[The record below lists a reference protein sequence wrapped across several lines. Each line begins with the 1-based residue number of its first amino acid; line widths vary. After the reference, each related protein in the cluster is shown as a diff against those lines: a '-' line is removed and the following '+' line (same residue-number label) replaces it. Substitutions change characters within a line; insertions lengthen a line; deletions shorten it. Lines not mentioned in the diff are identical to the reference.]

1 MLHGGQPQIIFFAKL
16 QKIVFTEKFW
26 GSRCPKGGSH
36 CPIIWKCSRKR
47 VSLHQ
52 NFETMARV
60 RISNSSINSYGTRV
74 LTDGLDTT
82 QYEKNPVL
90 LYMHQRGTVIG
101 YVKDIK
107 REGDDLTGELVF
119 DEVTDLSR
127 QCKAQFEKG
136 SLRMVSM
143 GADILELSEAP
154 EHIAPGQTRPTV
166 SKSKLREVSVVDI
179 GSNDD
184 ALRLTY
190 EGKALELG
198 AGLECGLPVLKNNSV
213 EPNKSDT
220 TMEVKTLLLALGL
233 TETAGEA
240 EVTAKIT
247 ELKNG
252 KTKALNLAAEIK
264 TLKDENEAL
273 KLAAITQLV
282 DAAIADKKIGADK
295 KDHFIGLGK
304 KVGGE
309 ELKTLF
315 AEMQPAVKLSALID
329 GSGAAAAQPTGA
341 GEAKKL
347 SDLTPE
353 QRVELKA
360 SDIKKYR
367 LLYKEEYGVDCPV

>member
-1 MLHGGQPQIIFFAKL
+1 
-16 QKIVFTEKFW
+16 
-26 GSRCPKGGSH
+26 
-36 CPIIWKCSRKR
+36 
-47 VSLHQ
+47 
-52 NFETMARV
+52 MARV
-60 RISNSSINSYGTRV
+60 RISNSSLNSYGTRV
-74 LTDGLDTT
+74 LTEGLDTT

-101 YVKDIK
+101 FVKDVK

-119 DEVTDLSR
+119 DEVTDLSK

-154 EHIAPGQTRPTV
+154 EHIVPGQTRPTV

-198 AGLECGLPVLKNNSV
+198 ADMECCLPVLKNNSV

-233 TETAGEA
+233 TETASEA
-240 EVTAKIT
+240 EVTAQIT
-247 ELKNG
+247 ELKR
-252 KTKALNLAAEIK
+252 KDAEAVQLAAQVK
-264 TLKDENEAL
+264 TLQEENDAL
-273 KLAAITQLV
+273 KLAGITQLV
-282 DAAIADKKIGADK
+282 EEAIKEKKVGAEK
-295 KDHFIGLGK
+295 KDHFVELGK
-304 KVGGE
+304 KVGIE
-309 ELKTLF
+309 ELKALF
-315 AEMQPAVKLSALID
+315 AEMQPAVKLSSVI
-329 GSGAAAAQPTGA
+329 GHQGGTPA
-341 GEAKKL
+341 GEPADTAVAKKL

-353 QRVELKA
+353 QRLELKA
-360 SDIKKYR
+360 CDIKRYR
-367 LLYKEEYGVDCPV
+367 SLYKEEYGVECPV

>member
-1 MLHGGQPQIIFFAKL
+1 M
-16 QKIVFTEKFW
+16 
-26 GSRCPKGGSH
+26 
-36 CPIIWKCSRKR
+36 
-47 VSLHQ
+47 HQ

-74 LTDGLDTT
+74 LTEGLDTT

-247 ELKNG
+247 ELKNDEA
-252 KTKALNLAAEIK
+252 KALNLAAEIK
-264 TLKDENEAL
+264 TLKDENDAL

-295 KDHFIGLGK
+295 KDHFIELGK

-315 AEMQPAVKLSALID
+315 AEMQPAVKLSTVID
-329 GSGAAAAQPTGA
+329 HQGGAPHVQQPTD
-341 GEAKKL
+341 AKKL

-367 LLYKEEYGVDCPV
+367 SLYKEEYGVDCPV

>member
-1 MLHGGQPQIIFFAKL
+1 
-16 QKIVFTEKFW
+16 
-26 GSRCPKGGSH
+26 
-36 CPIIWKCSRKR
+36 
-47 VSLHQ
+47 
-52 NFETMARV
+52 MARV
-60 RISNSSINSYGTRV
+60 RISNSSLNSYGTRV
-74 LTDGLDTT
+74 LTEGLDIS

-90 LYMHQRGTVIG
+90 LYMHQRGKVIG
-101 YVKDIK
+101 YVTDIK

-252 KTKALNLAAEIK
+252 ETKALNLAAEIK
-264 TLKDENEAL
+264 TLKDENDAL

-295 KDHFIGLGK
+295 KDHFIELGK

-315 AEMQPAVKLSALID
+315 AEMQPAVKLSTVID
-329 GSGAAAAQPTGA
+329 HQGGAPDVQQPTD
-341 GEAKKL
+341 AKKL

-360 SDIKKYR
+360 SDINKYR
-367 LLYKEEYGVDCPV
+367 TLYKAEYGIECPV

>member
-252 KTKALNLAAEIK
+252 ETKALNLAAEIK
-264 TLKDENEAL
+264 TLKDENDAL

-295 KDHFIGLGK
+295 KDHFIELGK

-315 AEMQPAVKLSALID
+315 AEMQPAVKLSTVLD
-329 GSGAAAAQPTGA
+329 HQGGATQMHTASD
-341 GEAKKL
+341 AKKL

-353 QRVELKA
+353 QRMELKA

>member
-1 MLHGGQPQIIFFAKL
+1 
-16 QKIVFTEKFW
+16 
-26 GSRCPKGGSH
+26 
-36 CPIIWKCSRKR
+36 
-47 VSLHQ
+47 
-52 NFETMARV
+52 MARV

-74 LTDGLDTT
+74 LTEGLDTT

-119 DEVTDLSR
+119 DEVTDLSK

-154 EHIAPGQTRPTV
+154 EHIVQGQTRPTV
-166 SKSKLREVSVVDI
+166 SRSKLREVSVVDI

-198 AGLECGLPVLKNNSV
+198 ADMECGLPVLKINSV

-233 TETAGEA
+233 AETASEA
-240 EVTAKIT
+240 DVTAKIT
-247 ELKNG
+247 ELTGQQNQVV
-252 KTKALNLAAEIK
+252 NLTAQIK
-264 TLKDENEAL
+264 TLKEENDGL
-273 KLAAITQLV
+273 KLAAIEQLV

-295 KDHFIGLGK
+295 KDHFIELGK

-315 AEMQPAVKLSALID
+315 AEMQPAVKLSTVLDHQGDAPHVQ
-329 GSGAAAAQPTGA
+329 QPA
-341 GEAKKL
+341 GAKKL

-367 LLYKEEYGVDCPV
+367 SLYKEEYGVDCPV

>member
-1 MLHGGQPQIIFFAKL
+1 
-16 QKIVFTEKFW
+16 
-26 GSRCPKGGSH
+26 
-36 CPIIWKCSRKR
+36 
-47 VSLHQ
+47 
-52 NFETMARV
+52 MARV

-74 LTDGLDTT
+74 LTEGLDIS

-90 LYMHQRGTVIG
+90 LYMHQRGKVIG
-101 YVKDIK
+101 YVTDIK

-119 DEVTDLSR
+119 DEVTDLSK

-154 EHIAPGQTRPTV
+154 EHIVQGQTRPTV
-166 SKSKLREVSVVDI
+166 SRSKLREVSVVDI

-198 AGLECGLPVLKNNSV
+198 AGLECGLPALKETANAAKPLTK
-213 EPNKSDT
+213 EKKD
-220 TMEVKTLLLALGL
+220 MELKDIALKLGL
-233 TETAGEA
+233 AETASEA
-240 EVTAKIT
+240 DVTAKIT
-247 ELKNG
+247 ELTGQQNQVV
-252 KTKALNLAAEIK
+252 NLTAQIN
-264 TLKDENEAL
+264 TLKEENDAL

-295 KDHFIGLGK
+295 KDHFIELGK

-309 ELKTLF
+309 ELKALF

-341 GEAKKL
+341 GDAKKL

-367 LLYKEEYGVDCPV
+367 SLYQAEYGVECPV

>member
-1 MLHGGQPQIIFFAKL
+1 
-16 QKIVFTEKFW
+16 
-26 GSRCPKGGSH
+26 
-36 CPIIWKCSRKR
+36 
-47 VSLHQ
+47 
-52 NFETMARV
+52 MARV
-60 RISNSSINSYGTRV
+60 RISNSSLNSYGTRV
-74 LTDGLDTT
+74 LTEGLDTT

-101 YVKDIK
+101 FVKDVK

-119 DEVTDLSR
+119 DEVTDLSK

-154 EHIAPGQTRPTV
+154 EHIVPGQTRPTV

-198 AGLECGLPVLKNNSV
+198 ADMECCLPVLKNNSV

-233 TETAGEA
+233 TETASEA
-240 EVTAKIT
+240 EVTAQIT
-247 ELKNG
+247 ELKR
-252 KTKALNLAAEIK
+252 KDAEAVQLAAQVK
-264 TLKDENEAL
+264 TLQEENDAL
-273 KLAAITQLV
+273 KLAGITQLV
-282 DAAIADKKIGADK
+282 EEAIKEKKVGAEK
-295 KDHFIGLGK
+295 KDHFVELGK
-304 KVGGE
+304 KVGIE
-309 ELKTLF
+309 ELKALF
-315 AEMQPAVKLSALID
+315 AEMQPAVKLSSVI
-329 GSGAAAAQPTGA
+329 GHQGGTPA
-341 GEAKKL
+341 GEPADTAVAKKL

-353 QRVELKA
+353 QCVELKA
-360 SDIKKYR
+360 CDIKRYR
-367 LLYKEEYGVDCPV
+367 SLYKEEYGVECPV